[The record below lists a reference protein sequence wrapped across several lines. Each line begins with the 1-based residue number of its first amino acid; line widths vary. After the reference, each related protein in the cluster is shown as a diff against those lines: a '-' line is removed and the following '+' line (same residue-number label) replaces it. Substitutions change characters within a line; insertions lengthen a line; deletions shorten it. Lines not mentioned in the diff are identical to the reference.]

1 MPLFPSLLFLLLFQD
16 SRGETRGPVLV
27 LEPPQKLDFSNSS
40 GGWLD
45 CSAAGQP
52 APTITWLA
60 ADGSPAAEV
69 PGVRRLL
76 LNGTL
81 HLLPF
86 PAAAF
91 RQDVHSTTYR
101 CLAENPAGR
110 VISRAVQV
118 RAVVSQAYQALA
130 EAVPAVRGCTAIL
143 RCVLPSFVKE
153 FVRIVSWLQEPSFYI
168 YPSMQGDGK
177 FHMLPTGELLIH
189 GVDSSDQFPS
199 YRCRTMHKL
208 TRQVV
213 TSSSTLIRFMPE
225 NRMPVPPLI
234 VEHSSS
240 VHVMQDEGAVL
251 VCAAQGCPAPDIRW
265 FRVPSSGRQASP
277 IGESGGRV
285 RAVGPLLKLEGA
297 GPEDAGLYRCQANN
311 SAGAAGAELRLQ
323 VSAPLMVS
331 LAPGVQTVELGAA
344 AEFHCEA
351 SPEDAVAGLTW
362 LKDGRLVAAGTGR
375 RLVVRPVRR
384 EDKGMYQC
392 VARSDDGATAQ
403 AAAELTLGDAPPSM
417 LYSFIEQTMQ
427 PGPSVSLKC
436 SAAGNPTPS
445 IEWRLDGFTLPPTD
459 IANRMHIG
467 QYVTVHG
474 DVISH
479 INISHVSVEDG
490 GEYSCTAT
498 NRAGSAWHAARLN
511 VYGLPYV
518 RTIPKVT
525 AVAGETLYIK
535 CPVAGYPIEDI
546 RWERNGRELPVDLRQ
561 KVFPNGTLSIRHVQ
575 KPTDA
580 GIYTCTARNKQ
591 GISSRRNGEITVI
604 VPPKISPFSVE
615 RSFHLGERATLTCS
629 VVRGDPPLVISW
641 LRDGNALPP
650 STVSINQVDQ
660 FNSILRIES
669 LSPEHN
675 GNYSCRVG
683 NQASTVTHTQRIT
696 VNVPPK
702 WVVEPVDTNAPRG
715 RHVMIQCQ
723 ADGVPAPTITWKK
736 ARGSKS
742 GDYEELRGGSSWG
755 GQFKLLSNGSLLLQ
769 HVKEEHEGFY
779 LCQAS
784 NGIGEGIGKVI
795 QLHVNS
801 APYFAVQSKLVS
813 VRKGETAELRCD
825 VSGDA
830 PINVVWLKG
839 KEIVAASSN
848 YRYNTKQELIPSGVS
863 FGLQIMSA
871 EGSDAGS
878 YYCQATNVY
887 GRDQQLVQL
896 AVQEPPAS
904 PSAVEVVMLNSR
916 SASVQWKPGSA
927 GDVTQYFIQYVQ
939 EGIPWEQARVNTV
952 SGGANSIV
960 LEPLQP
966 ATRYVVRVT
975 AQGPAGRSAP
985 SPDLRFTTQ
994 AQKPA
999 GPPLQVS
1006 VTPLSSTTL
1015 VISWSPPR
1023 QELQHG
1029 TISTY
1034 NVGLKL
1040 ASGMLFFS
1048 GASNG
1053 YNFTSVPVDTEEGRG
1068 TLLVSNLRKFSRYLV
1083 VAQAINQEGAGP
1095 LSEPVAAT
1103 TLEDVPSKAPQEVRC
1118 VALSPQSVQVS
1129 WQPPPA
1135 ANVHGLLQGY
1145 KLVYELSEPAAAHS
1159 NSPPE
1164 SRQTTA
1170 LTIVLQ
1176 GLARHSNYTVQVAA
1190 ITGVGD
1196 GPLSRPVVC
1205 RTAEDVP
1212 GAPRDIKVLPSGPQS
1227 LLVSWMP
1234 PSTPRGSI
1242 TGYTL
1247 HTRLLLPGTQQAPP
1261 ELQPSPRALPPGA
1274 NSFELTGLRSG
1285 VEYQFWVSASTR
1297 VGDGPGS
1304 RIVSAMPNGRVG
1316 AKIASFGQ
1324 QMVQPWRTS
1333 VTLPCVA
1340 VGLPTFSRE
1349 WSKGTSLLSRD
1360 EASRAYVTE
1369 SGALRIDS
1377 LTRDDEGN
1385 YSCHVHNSEGADR
1398 ILYKLLVQV
1407 PPAAPSLYVSGSTS
1421 SSVVLHWK
1429 AGDTGG
1435 APLTGFSLH
1444 FRPTNGD
1451 WEELQLPRYINSH
1464 ELKDLRCGSEYQ
1476 IFVTAHGTVGSS
1488 AASTQV
1494 TVRTQGGVPG
1504 RPPSSANAQIVQA
1517 NSTSA
1522 LVRLHNWP
1530 DGGCP
1535 LTKFE
1540 IFYRQAGSDHWN
1552 TVATNSQHLQRRH
1565 SIQGLSAATMYDLK
1579 VVAFNMAG
1587 FSSNEFQFTTLT
1599 IEGETASPELIQ
1611 RNMGQKPFYTEMKI
1625 VLPLVAASVAVVS
1638 AAVAFCLCWKN
1649 SRFDQFLPSAEG
1661 SVRSGKECEEE
1672 RGDNKHNSEQQREQY
1687 YATIHKAGLQAAAD
1701 KIPESAED
1709 ISPYATFHLA
1719 ETVPRHAQPSPGSLL
1734 HSFIYHEQATTEGC
1748 ASPPSHS
1755 VYGKRRRSGSIAG
1768 NSARLTIKGK
1778 KGFDSEEYNSPSDSD
1793 PEQITSSRTESSN
1806 QLDGRQRPTHNFM
1819 YHGAASSTS
1828 SDLSPTCDQKSLPR
1842 RGKGNRNRWAGVPTP
1857 GARPSTQQRAA
1868 TPSSGLR
1875 AGGNLMAE
1883 TPFYQSLRPPPPYP
1897 SELSEAECD
1906 IDTLKKLKLRASS
1919 SLWSRPAGN
1928 AAAPDDF
1935 SIAV

>member
-1 MPLFPSLLFLLLFQD
+1 MRVIPCLLFVLLAKD
-16 SRGETRGPVLV
+16 VRGEARGPVFV
-27 LEPPQKLDFSNSS
+27 LEPPHKLDFSNSS

-52 APTITWLA
+52 APMITWLA
-60 ADGSPAAEV
+60 ADGSPAMEV
-69 PGVRRLL
+69 PGVRRIL

-81 HLLPF
+81 VLLPF

-101 CLAENPAGR
+101 CLAENSAGR
-110 VISRAVQV
+110 VVSRTVQV

-168 YPSMQGDGK
+168 YPSLQGDGK

-189 GVDSSDQFPS
+189 GVDSNDQYPS
-199 YRCRTMHKL
+199 YRCRTMHRL

-213 TSSSTLIRFMPE
+213 TSSSTLIRIIPE

-234 VEHSSS
+234 VEHSAT
-240 VHVMQDEGAVL
+240 VHVVQDEGAVL

-265 FRVPSSGRQASP
+265 YRIPTSGRQPLSIP
-277 IGESGGRV
+277 SGEVGGRA
-285 RAVGPLLKLEGA
+285 RAIGPLLALEGA
-297 GPEDAGLYRCQANN
+297 GPEDAGMYRCSANN
-311 SAGAAGAELRLQ
+311 SAGAAGAELRLV
-323 VSAPLMVS
+323 VSTPLRVNLS
-331 LAPGVQTVELGAA
+331 PGVQTVELGAT
-344 AEFHCEA
+344 AEFHCDA
-351 SPEDAVAGLTW
+351 GPEEAVAGITW
-362 LKDGRLVAAGTGR
+362 LKDGRLVAGGTGR
-375 RLVVRPVRR
+375 RLLVRPVRR

-392 VARSDDGATAQ
+392 VARSDEGVTAQ
-403 AAAELTLGDAPPSM
+403 AAAELTLGDAPPSL

-445 IEWRLDGFTLPPTD
+445 IEWRLDGFALPPTD
-459 IANRMHIG
+459 IANRIHIG

-479 INISHVSVEDG
+479 INISHVAVEDG
-490 GEYSCTAT
+490 GEYSCSAK
-498 NRAGSAWHAARLN
+498 NRAGGASHAARLN

-518 RTIPKVT
+518 RPMPKVT

-546 RWERNGRELPVDLRQ
+546 RWERTDGRELPVDLRQ
-561 KVFPNGTLSIRHVQ
+561 KVFPNGTLAIRHVQ

-580 GIYTCTARNKQ
+580 GMYTCTARNKQ
-591 GISSRRNGEITVI
+591 GHSSRRNGEITVI
-604 VPPKISPFSVE
+604 VPPSIEPFSFQEGLSEGMRTRTICGV
-615 RSFHLGERATLTCS
+615 SS
-629 VVRGDPPLVISW
+629 GDPPISVTWLKDGAPIANDNLV
-641 LRDGNALPP
+641 NV
-650 STVSINQVDQ
+650 STLDS
-660 FNSILRIES
+660 FSS
-669 LSPEHN
+669 LLNIKQLVAQHS
-675 GNYSCRVG
+675 GDYTCV
-683 NQASTVTHTQRIT
+683 ASNLAAVVRFTATLSVK
-696 VNVPPK
+696 VPPK

-723 ADGVPAPTITWKK
+723 ADGVPTPTVTWKK

-742 GDYEELRGGSSWG
+742 GDYEELRGGSSTWG
-755 GQFKLLSNGSLLLQ
+755 AQYKLLSNGSLLLQ
-769 HVKEEHEGFY
+769 HVKEDHEGFY

-813 VRKGETAELRCD
+813 VRKGETAELKCD

-848 YRYNTKQELIPSGVS
+848 YRYNTKQEMIPSGVS
-863 FGLQIMSA
+863 FTLQIMSA

-904 PSAVEVVMLNSR
+904 PNAVEMIMVSSR
-916 SASVQWKPGSA
+916 SSSVQWKPGSA
-927 GDVTQYFIQYVQ
+927 GDVTQYFVQYLQ
-939 EGIPWEQARVNTV
+939 EGIPWDQARVNTV
-952 SGGANSIV
+952 SGGAHSIV

-966 ATRYVVRVT
+966 ATRYIVRVT

-1006 VTPLSSTTL
+1006 VTALSSTTV

-1029 TISTY
+1029 TISGY
-1034 NVGLKL
+1034 NVGVKL
-1040 ASGMLFFS
+1040 AS

-1053 YNFTSVPVDTEEGRG
+1053 FNFTSVPVDTEEGRG

-1083 VAQAINQEGAGP
+1083 VVQAINQEGAGP

-1103 TLEDVPSKAPQEVRC
+1103 TLEDVPSKPPQDVRC
-1118 VALSPQSVQVS
+1118 VALSPQSIQVS
-1129 WQPPPA
+1129 WQPPPS
-1135 ANVHGLLQGY
+1135 ANIHGLLQGY
-1145 KLVYELSEPAAAHS
+1145 KLIYELAELASTHASSA
-1159 NSPPE
+1159 PE

-1190 ITGVGD
+1190 ITGIGD
-1196 GPLSRPVVC
+1196 GPLCRPIYC
-1205 RTAEDVP
+1205 KTAEDVP
-1212 GAPRDIKVLPSGPQS
+1212 GAPRDIKVIASGPQT
-1227 LLVSWMP
+1227 LLVSWLP

-1247 HTRLLLPGTQQAPP
+1247 HTRLLLPGSQQAPSDM
-1261 ELQPSPRALPPGA
+1261 QPSPRALPPGA
-1274 NSFELTGLRSG
+1274 NSFELNGLRTG

-1304 RIVSAMPNGRVG
+1304 RIVSSVPSGRVP

-1324 QMVQPWRTS
+1324 QIIQPWRTS
-1333 VTLPCVA
+1333 VTLPCIA

-1349 WSKGTSLLSRD
+1349 WSKGNSLLSRD
-1360 EASRAYVTE
+1360 EASRAYITD

-1377 LTRDDEGN
+1377 ITRDDEGN

-1398 ILYKLLVQV
+1398 ILYKITVQV
-1407 PPAAPSLYVSGSTS
+1407 PPAAPSLYISGSTS

-1451 WEELQLPRYINSH
+1451 WEELSLPRYINTY

-1476 IFVTAHGTVGSS
+1476 IFLTAHGLVGSS
-1488 AASTQV
+1488 PASSQV
-1494 TVRTQGGVPG
+1494 TVRTQGSVPG
-1504 RPPSSANAQIVQA
+1504 RPPLSANSQIVQS
-1517 NSTSA
+1517 NSTSV

-1535 LTKFE
+1535 LSKFE
-1540 IFYRQAGSDHWN
+1540 LFYKQAGSDHWN
-1552 TVATNSQHLQRRH
+1552 TVLGNMQHLQRRH
-1565 SIQGLSAATMYDLK
+1565 LIFGLSPATMYDLK
-1579 VVAFNMAG
+1579 VVAFNVAG
-1587 FSSNEFQFTTLT
+1587 QSANEFSFTTLT
-1599 IEGETASPELIQ
+1599 LEGEMASPELIQ
-1611 RNMGQKPFYTEMKI
+1611 KNMGQKPFYTEMKI
-1625 VLPLVAASVAVVS
+1625 VLPLLAAFLAVIS

-1649 SRFDQFLPSAEG
+1649 KGDPQG
-1661 SVRSGKECEEE
+1661 GKECQDE
-1672 RGDNKHNSEQQREQY
+1672 RDNKHNSEHQREQY
-1687 YATIHKAGLQAAAD
+1687 YATIHKAALQAAD

-1755 VYGKRRRSGSIAG
+1755 VMNVYGKRRRSGSIAG

-1793 PEQITSSRTESSN
+1793 PDQVISSRTESSN

-1828 SDLSPTCDQKSLPR
+1828 SDLSPTSDQKSLPR
-1842 RGKGNRNRWAGVPTP
+1842 RGKGNRNRWIGVPTP
-1857 GARPSTQQRAA
+1857 GVRPAQRAP

-1875 AGGNLMAE
+1875 PHNVAE
-1883 TPFYQSLRPPPPYP
+1883 TPFYQSLRPPPYP

-1919 SLWSRPAGN
+1919 SLWSRPSGANG
-1928 AAAPDDF
+1928 APEDF